1 MNQIVIAIIE
11 QEKEYKAAVL
21 SRRGTGCEIHYT
33 RSAGAAGL
41 SMGDFCR
48 QVASAVPLPD
58 IQKGR
63 RIHYVFGY
71 ESRRTAFY
79 SLRVPD
85 VAAEELDALI
95 RLQAEDLL
103 PLPAD
108 QMTLTWRAGR
118 SQNGKLPVTLAASR
132 TESLITFFHPLEEWN
147 PDKIV
152 LESEAVVKACHAF
165 HPGLEQE
172 YLLVCPARQHIQIY
186 QVQHHLVTGVLTVDR
201 IAEPV
206 PSADRPSET
215 PLESFRQTLYSALK
229 TFGLQNQKECP
240 VYILPQNGWPS
251 PEVITELA
259 RPGLNVK
266 RLSFSAE
273 HLHYCK
279 GAESLDV
286 SHWLAPLG
294 LALIALDPNAGTLNL
309 FETILPSAARR
320 KRSRSRL
327 KLKYG
332 LTAALLLAIA
342 LPLIM
347 YGLDLARLKKM
358 EAALARSEVKTNLA
372 QREREEN
379 LKNAIA
385 RQRPD
390 ILSLLRIL
398 TDSAPE
404 GILLDSFH
412 TKKGQ
417 PVRLQGSF
425 QDKNKLFDFA
435 EKLQQQKGIQKVRIL
450 SQSRDD
456 KKKQSIF
463 TLTLEYQHF
472 SSLRKTG
479 SPGLQT
485 ELLQ

>member
-21 SRRGTGCEIHYT
+21 SKRGAGCEIHYT

-48 QVASAVPLPD
+48 QVTSAVHLPD

-79 SLRVPD
+79 PLRVPA
-85 VAAEELDALI
+85 VAGEELDALV
-95 RLQAEDLL
+95 RLQAEEVL
-103 PLPAD
+103 PLPVD
-108 QMTLTWRAGR
+108 QMTLTWRAGH

-132 TESLITFFHPLEEWN
+132 TESLANFFRPLEEWN

-152 LESEAVVKACHAF
+152 LESEAVVKACQAL
-165 HPGLEQE
+165 HPGLEPE

-186 QVQHHLVTGVLTVDR
+186 QVQHHLVAGVLTSDR
-201 IAEPV
+201 DAGPV
-206 PSADRPSET
+206 QTTDHPSEAH
-215 PLESFRQTLYSALK
+215 LESVRQTLYSALK

-240 VYILPQNGWPS
+240 VYILPQDGWPS
-251 PEVITELA
+251 PEAVTELA
-259 RPGLNVK
+259 RSGLNVK
-266 RLSFSAE
+266 CLSFSAE
-273 HLHYCK
+273 HLRHWK

-286 SHWLAPLG
+286 SLWLAPLG
-294 LALIALDPNAGTLNL
+294 LGLMALDADTGTLNL

-320 KRSRSRL
+320 KKSRGLL
-327 KLKYG
+327 KLKYS

-342 LPLIM
+342 LPLVM
-347 YGLDLARLKKM
+347 YGLDWARLKKM
-358 EAALARSEVKTNLA
+358 EAALARSEVKTSLA
-372 QREREEN
+372 QLEREEK
-379 LKNAIA
+379 LKKAIA
-385 RQRPD
+385 QQRPD
-390 ILSLLRIL
+390 ILALLRIL
-398 TDSAPE
+398 ADSAPE
-404 GILLDSFH
+404 GILLDSVH

-435 EKLQQQKGIQKVRIL
+435 DKLQQQKGIQTVRIL
-450 SQSRDD
+450 NQSRDN
-456 KKKQSIF
+456 KKNQSIF
-463 TLTLEYQHF
+463 TITFEYQHF
-472 SSLRKTG
+472 CTRRKTG
-479 SPGLQT
+479 SSGLET